1 VTGLTFLSPTC
12 VRLCAKVEVGAQV
25 PHGKMAGMKRV
36 LKAELDEGI
45 QCMKRVESYQKKK
58 NSRHPG
64 SITGLH

>member
-1 VTGLTFLSPTC
+1 
-12 VRLCAKVEVGAQV
+12 VEVGAQV